1 MLLYHL
7 PICNILNLSYHCRSV
22 SNQIVGQ
29 CCYNTNEV
37 LITSITRGGLD
48 RKEDPT
54 GKRYF
59 EHYRKDLWP
68 IIVCCETL
76 RIPDENC
83 MKILNDQQV
92 YFKASSTQGYAAPQV
107 GKCTL

>member
-1 MLLYHL
+1 MTFVYYCIIHQYVLR
-7 PICNILNLSYHCRSV
+7 NV

-29 CCYNTNEV
+29 CCYDTKGV
-37 LITSITRGGLD
+37 LFTSVTGGGLD

-54 GKRYF
+54 GMRYF

-76 RIPDENC
+76 RIPDDTC
-83 MKILNDQQV
+83 KKILNDQQI
-92 YFKASSTQGYAAPQV
+92 YFKASSTEGYAAPQV